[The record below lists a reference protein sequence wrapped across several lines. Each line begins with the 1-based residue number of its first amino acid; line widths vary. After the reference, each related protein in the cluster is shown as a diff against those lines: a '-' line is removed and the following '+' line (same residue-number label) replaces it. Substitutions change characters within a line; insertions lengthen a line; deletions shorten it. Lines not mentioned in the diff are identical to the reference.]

1 MHILLPEPLEP
12 NTTRPPESYAS
23 TGLPLFINNL
33 IKAGADKNRLKTTI
47 SGGSFSTQGVDH
59 NVDFDTGGMITE
71 IVLQILRN
79 ERISIIR
86 SETNGYFGAR
96 LSLNTETWD
105 ATIQPIIPKSHK
117 TVGVFKKPTVADI
130 ELAISQV
137 RPIPQIA
144 LKIIKIIRDSYYDM
158 RDLADEI
165 HHDQVIGAKVLRFCN
180 SPIVGLRQKID
191 SIDRAVTLLGE
202 THLLEVVTSASVDP
216 FFDQGESGYSMRRG
230 GLYQHSL
237 GVASIAKIL
246 ALHTGKTNPDSAY
259 TAGLLHDIGKVV
271 LDQYVTK
278 SLPLFYQ
285 SVCARD
291 RDFVELE
298 QEFIGTDHQKVG
310 RRLAVNWNLPE
321 NLAEVIALHHF
332 PEEAVV
338 DSDLAHLVYV
348 ADLLSSRFQAGLEF
362 ERMTSKGLAKRL
374 EQLGLDISQLPRI
387 IDKIPWE
394 RLVYI

>member
-180 SPIVGLRQKID
+180 SPIVGLR
-191 SIDRAVTLLGE
+191 
-202 THLLEVVTSASVDP
+202 
-216 FFDQGESGYSMRRG
+216 
-230 GLYQHSL
+230 
-237 GVASIAKIL
+237 
-246 ALHTGKTNPDSAY
+246 
-259 TAGLLHDIGKVV
+259 
-271 LDQYVTK
+271 
-278 SLPLFYQ
+278 
-285 SVCARD
+285 
-291 RDFVELE
+291 
-298 QEFIGTDHQKVG
+298 
-310 RRLAVNWNLPE
+310 
-321 NLAEVIALHHF
+321 
-332 PEEAVV
+332 
-338 DSDLAHLVYV
+338 
-348 ADLLSSRFQAGLEF
+348 
-362 ERMTSKGLAKRL
+362 
-374 EQLGLDISQLPRI
+374 
-387 IDKIPWE
+387 
-394 RLVYI
+394 